1 MLVDKVFRKLF
12 HCYGAG
18 SFYVGTVWGNL
29 VKTLRQVFF
38 TPPHCER
45 TGMAWHTVRREWH
58 FQFKACHSLS
68 QPPPKLFAQSSTH
81 SGTRMQMRA
90 RSSCN
95 VIKLIEQKGRN
106 YFAFCCCDTREQL
119 HTATSSQGTSL
130 TCVFELLLNALKSLC
145 WGGWYGALNSVIVII
160 GHLRNLYQIYKI
172 ILKIE

>member
-1 MLVDKVFRKLF
+1 MFVDKVFRKLF

-29 VKTLRQVFF
+29 VRTLRQVFF

-45 TGMAWHTVRREWH
+45 TGMACHTVRREWH

-81 SGTRMQMRA
+81 SGTRMQMRP

-95 VIKLIEQKGRN
+95 VIKLIEQKGWHS
-106 YFAFCCCDTREQL
+106 FTFCYCYTR
-119 HTATSSQGTSL
+119 ARSNPISSQGTSL
-130 TCVFELLLNALKSLC
+130 TSVFELLVDALKSLC

-160 GHLRNLYQIYKI
+160 GHLRNLYQI
-172 ILKIE
+172 L